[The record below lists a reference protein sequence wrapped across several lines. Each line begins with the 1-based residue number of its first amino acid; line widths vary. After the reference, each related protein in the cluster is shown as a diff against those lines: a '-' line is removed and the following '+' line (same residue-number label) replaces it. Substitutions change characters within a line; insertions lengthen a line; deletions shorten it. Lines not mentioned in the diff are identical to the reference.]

1 MRMIG
6 RIFTRDVLRLLRNP
20 VAIVITLGVALIPS
34 LYAWFNI
41 VANWDPYSNTGNIQ
55 VAVANTDA
63 GTHNDLVGKL
73 NAGEQVEQQL
83 KANHDLGWRFVSETQ
98 AKAGVESG
106 EYYAAIVIPKDF
118 SAQLINTIE
127 GSGQPRITYY
137 VNEKKNAIAPKIT
150 DTGASTIDEQV
161 NQTFISTVATTVV
174 NAVKQAAA
182 NTSDK
187 AGDARTK
194 IDNDLDQASTDL
206 ADAQK
211 AMTDTAATI
220 DASTKALDDANTT
233 LTALTSQLT
242 STQTALANAN
252 TALGETRKESLGFAN
267 TLDSTLGTAAV
278 NLSGLEVSA
287 NNAAGGI
294 SDGFTTVQTA
304 IDQTLNGQDSAL
316 SQGRQAILNVR
327 QTVSSAN
334 LPAAQK
340 QNILDQ
346 LDKLDNQLVDQQNQ
360 ATNFRNSASTIT
372 GSGLTATQSMANGV
386 TTLTQNGVA
395 TLTDTR
401 GNLNTTVMPSLLAAM
416 DSFSASTGSMSG
428 TLGGLNSTIG
438 QTQTI
443 IKQLKSTLTSTKS
456 TLADTSKSLN
466 DVKTGLDTT
475 RTDLAALESSDIWQQ
490 LNTRLNL
497 NATEAGAFMASP
509 VNLVTTTVYPVANY
523 GSAVTPFYTNLALWV
538 GGFVLIAIY
547 KLEVDKEGLNRGLN
561 HAKRVNAMQAYIGR
575 GLLLVSVGLMQALI
589 VTIGDLIIG
598 IQCKNPVAFVFS
610 GLVISFVYVNVIYA
624 LAASLKHIGKAV
636 AVILVIIQIPGSS
649 GMYPIEMMPDFFRN
663 LYPFL
668 PFTYGINAIRETIG
682 GAYGSHYWHDLGSLL
697 WFLAGALML
706 GLVARPYLLNLNA
719 LFDRRL
725 GATDLMVAEKNNMLN
740 ERFKLTSVI
749 KLLMGVDEVRPQIRR
764 RAHRF
769 FKLYPHLIRAGL
781 ALIIVLPALFLIL
794 MFSVESKIVMLT
806 AWITSIIL
814 IDIYLIVVE
823 YMYESFA
830 RQLGIS
836 AMDSDA
842 LRKAMSRR
850 FHIPM
855 PSLPIPSMPSLP
867 DLGGRHHGAHTA
879 GGAGSAGAG
888 VHAAGAGVGSGAGDP
903 ENDDVFKAL
912 RAARQATPGEPIDD
926 AHGSNAH
933 ASGVHDNT
941 DASHG
946 SGHGGAS
953 GTHGGNANGTHNGKE
968 TR

>member
-98 AKAGVESG
+98 AKTGVESG

-118 SAQLINTIE
+118 SAQLVNTIE

-194 IDNDLDQASTDL
+194 LDNDLDQASTDL
-206 ADAQK
+206 TDAQN
-211 AMTDTAATI
+211 AMTDTATTI
-220 DASTKALDDANTT
+220 DASTKALDDANTS
-233 LTALTSQLT
+233 LTNLTKQLT

-267 TLDSTLGTAAV
+267 TLDSTLGTAAG

-294 SDGFTTVQTA
+294 SGGFTTVQTT
-304 IDQTLNGQDSAL
+304 IDQTLNGQDAAL
-316 SQGRQAILNVR
+316 AQGRQAVSNVR
-327 QTVSSAN
+327 QTVNNAN

-346 LDKLDNQLVDQQNQ
+346 LDKLDKQLTDQQNQ
-360 ATNFRNSASTIT
+360 ATNFRNSAATIT
-372 GSGLTATQSMANGV
+372 GSGITATQNMANGV

-416 DSFSASTGSMSG
+416 DSFSASTGSMGG
-428 TLGGLNSTIG
+428 TLGGLNATIG

-456 TLADTSKSLN
+456 TLADTGKSLN

-547 KLEVDKEGLNRGLN
+547 KLEVDKEGLNHGKRG
-561 HAKRVNAMQAYIGR
+561 KRVNAMQAYIGR

-624 LAASLKHIGKAV
+624 LAVSLKHIGKAV

-649 GMYPIEMMPDFFRN
+649 GMYPIEMMPDFFRRLN
-663 LYPFL
+663 PFL
-668 PFTYGINAIRETIG
+668 PFTYGINAMRETIG

-769 FKLYPHLIRAGL
+769 FKLYPYLIRAGL
-781 ALIIVLPALFLIL
+781 ALIIVLPALFLVL

-836 AMDSDA
+836 AMDSDS
-842 LRKAMSRR
+842 LRKAVSRR
-850 FHIPM
+850 FHIPV
-855 PSLPIPSMPSLP
+855 PSLPIPPIPSLP
-867 DLGGRHHGAHTA
+867 DLGGRHHGAHAA
-879 GGAGSAGAG
+879 GGAAGGGADGADAGGGAGDAAGAG
-888 VHAAGAGVGSGAGDP
+888 AGTGTHAAGARDP

-912 RAARQATPGEPIDD
+912 HAAHDHTPGEPIDD
-926 AHGSNAH
+926 MHDDHGAHDAH
-933 ASGVHDNT
+933 STHD
-941 DASHG
+941 
-946 SGHGGAS
+946 
-953 GTHGGNANGTHNGKE
+953 GKE